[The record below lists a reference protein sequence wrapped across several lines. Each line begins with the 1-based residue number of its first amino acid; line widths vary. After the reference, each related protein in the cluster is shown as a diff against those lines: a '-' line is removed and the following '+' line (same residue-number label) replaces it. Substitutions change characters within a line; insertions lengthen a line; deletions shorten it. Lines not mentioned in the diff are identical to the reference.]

1 MLEAWYVGHLDE
13 PVTVTTPA
21 ELDAVLDAV
30 AAADTRQV
38 VQLIPDGD
46 LTKPDLTVGLYR
58 DRGTL
63 RYADQD
69 DAYYSTG
76 GTFALPD
83 GWDELMYYL
92 DTGEQFYPDNAEIP
106 ATEVRAAAHYFLTH
120 QQLPGNVTLV
130 TESGDIRNP
139 SVS

>member
-21 ELDAVLDAV
+21 ELDAVLDAIT
-30 AAADTRQV
+30 AADTRQI

-63 RYADQD
+63 RYADHI

-92 DTGEQFYPDNAEIP
+92 DTGEQFYPDDAEIP
-106 ATEVRAAAHYFLTH
+106 ASEVRAAAHYFLTH
-120 QQLPGNVTLV
+120 QQLPTTITWA
-130 TESGDIRNP
+130 TESGDVHSSP
-139 SVS
+139 TS